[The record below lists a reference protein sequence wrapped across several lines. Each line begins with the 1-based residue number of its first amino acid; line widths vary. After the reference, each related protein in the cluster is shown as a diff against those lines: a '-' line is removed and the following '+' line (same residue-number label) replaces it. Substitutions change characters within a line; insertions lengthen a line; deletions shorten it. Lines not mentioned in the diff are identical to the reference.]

1 MARTKVHGEYLDP
14 SVISA
19 QTEVTAVGSDHML
32 IFDATDNALK
42 KALLSDLIETVG
54 STPTFTGLTVNS
66 SEVLFDNTGGD
77 FTLKLN
83 TNAVGDKN
91 EIIMGDTGTPLAKF
105 GVGGTADDII
115 TGSDGQ
121 DFNIGTSGG
130 GRAINFSTDNYAS
143 VEMKLDGGNL
153 GIGTDNPLQI
163 LHIKA
168 ASPNILLEGTNYP
181 SLKWADANDPTTADA
196 EIYYGVSGLDWNFN
210 NYNNGLISFKT
221 NNQNRLTLSNSG
233 DLDLLTGRLK
243 VINSGT
249 DAYFFE
255 GVRSGGNVTLRMY
268 DNNNNL
274 YIDSYTNMSFRANQ
288 TGGGSGGNIFFGGGN
303 VLVGGSTNR
312 NRKLVVEGTGDLMG
326 LYSTNSGA
334 GGAQLDF
341 IHDSPSKADNDSLG
355 LINFSDGTIQYGS
368 IKGISKST
376 SAQQG
381 RLKLGVRAASGDYRD
396 DRVVIDH
403 NTTFLNNRL
412 GLNYPSELMFNGEY
426 NGGGQDVAVEAGHAA
441 RIEFLKDD
449 FLRFQGSASVAAG
462 AGVAYADKLKINID
476 SGGILFGSDTAAA
489 NTLDDY
495 EEGSFT
501 PSLQNTG
508 NATPPTG
515 YGYYCKIGGVVYVSM
530 YFAGITITSAGN
542 TRIAGMP
549 FAASVPGSAYS
560 ICYYTHGTILSDNRG
575 GGGYFTSTFIDL
587 IAFGSTGYNSWSV
600 GNTKYGMWSGFYFT
614 NS

>member
-255 GVRSGGNVTLRMY
+255 GVRSGGNVTLRIY
-268 DNNNNL
+268 DNSNNL

-288 TGGGSGGNIFFGGGN
+288 TGSGSGGNFFFGGGN
-303 VLVGGSTNR
+303 VGIGLPSGSPDARLT
-312 NRKLVVEGTGDLMG
+312 V
-326 LYSTNSGA
+326 SGA
-334 GGAQLDF
+334 ANSEQVIITGNGNQSRGLSILTAATGSQQDAKVIFNAQDTENVAYPAMQFETGGQEK
-341 IHDSPSKADNDSLG
+341 IRMHHVST
-355 LINFSDGTIQYGS
+355 IFST
-368 IKGISKST
+368 
-376 SAQQG
+376 
-381 RLKLGVRAASGDYRD
+381 
-396 DRVVIDH
+396 RV
-403 NTTFLNNRL
+403 

-426 NGGGQDVAVEAGHAA
+426 TSGQQDVAVEAGHAA

-501 PSLQNTG
+501 PNLQNTG
-508 NATPPTG
+508 NSSAPTG
-515 YGYYCKIGGVVYVSM
+515 HGYYCKIGGVVYVSM
-530 YFAGITITSAGN
+530 YFSGITITSAGN

-549 FAASVPGSAYS
+549 FAASTPNTAYS